1 MANVIHFFEYLEFE
15 DLEKLGITYKDP
27 VKGENMT
34 YIAKLEQPVKFY
46 LPKSEVIDIYQDDFG
61 RNVGSYLINIS
72 EHVELLTFIENFD
85 SLCIDHASLYSETWF
100 KKKLS
105 SKILVKYYNSIY
117 SLDDEEDD
125 NIEQITIDFEVNNRE
140 LLNKLK
146 DYNDSEKLNLV
157 VSIESIEFFK
167 QTFKWKIILD
177 SIVDGIHD
185 CSDESDDSEIDF
197 STVMHDSVE
206 HTDDKKSVNDSNSVK
221 ENTECNVVLE
231 IEENSSEKLE
241 VQQVD
246 TIVNI
251 EPERVIDT
259 LINNIAKK
267 TAADEVD
274 THEVNSVKSKS
285 EDSESKKSVKAE
297 SENAS
302 VERESENANLER
314 ESENANLE
322 RENENANVEKE
333 IEKTES
339 IDNEN
344 PVVES
349 VEKAIENA
357 VIDSVEDRECKNREE
372 NNVEINT
379 ESKESI
385 KENNQEAT
393 EGGYLEK
400 ESVKDDNKN
409 TGSDYVDEKASLSQ
423 SVKINDEVISE
434 LADTENLKNSESE
447 NQNRLEENKS
457 SSNNSLD
464 SSKIDT
470 KTLIEIESIINDKRI
485 EARKYLLNAERAKK
499 ASMALS
505 EKAAIVSKEV
515 LNFEEKL
522 RNLSESSVL

>member
-15 DLEKLGITYKDP
+15 DLEKLDITYKDP

-61 RNVGSYLINIS
+61 RNIGSYLINIS

-100 KKKLS
+100 KKKLT

-117 SLDDEEDD
+117 CLDDEEDD
-125 NIEQITIDFEVNNRE
+125 NVEQITIDFEVNNRD
-140 LLNKLK
+140 LLNRLK
-146 DYNDSEKLNLV
+146 DYNNSDTLNLV

-185 CSDESDDSEIDF
+185 CTDESEGSEIDF

-206 HTDDKKSVNDSNSVK
+206 NSDNICDK
-221 ENTECNVVLE
+221 ENTECNDDPEAKENNNEDDAVH
-231 IEENSSEKLE
+231 EE
-241 VQQVD
+241 D
-246 TIVNI
+246 TIVNSN
-251 EPERVIDT
+251 EEKDP
-259 LINNIAKK
+259 L
-267 TAADEVD
+267 DETSND
-274 THEVNSVKSKS
+274 
-285 EDSESKKSVKAE
+285 DSESKKSIQE
-297 SENAS
+297 ECENT
-302 VERESENANLER
+302 NK
-314 ESENANLE
+314 
-322 RENENANVEKE
+322 ENEEIKEETMDSKDIVIEKEENVEIKEETMDSKDIVIEKEENVEKKE
-333 IEKTES
+333 ETMDSKNTVIE
-339 IDNEN
+339 NR
-344 PVVES
+344 ES
-349 VEKAIENA
+349 VEKTVENL
-357 VIDSVEDRECKNREE
+357 VRDSVEDRESNNRGE
-372 NNVEINT
+372 NNVEINS
-379 ESKESI
+379 ESKKSI
-385 KENNQEAT
+385 KENNQEGL

-409 TGSDYVDEKASLSQ
+409 TGSDYVDEKASFSQ

-434 LADTENLKNSESE
+434 LADTENLKNTESE
-447 NQNRLEENKS
+447 NQNRIEETKS

-470 KTLIEIESIINDKRI
+470 KTLLEIETIINDKRI